1 MSCGDGSRVRARLR
15 VTGLVQGV
23 FYRQSTASEA
33 GRLGLTGSV
42 RNLSDGSVEVV
53 AEGARAAVEGLV
65 AWCRRGPPS
74 ARVASVEV
82 EWGAPTGAPGPF
94 AVHR

>member
-1 MSCGDGSRVRARLR
+1 VSCGDRARVRARLR

-23 FYRQSTASEA
+23 FYRQSTATEA
-33 GRLGLTGSV
+33 ERLGLAGSV

-53 AEGARAAVEGLV
+53 AEGARGAVEGLV

-74 ARVASVEV
+74 AQVASVDV
-82 EWGAPTGAPGPF
+82 EWRAPIGELGPF
-94 AVHR
+94 EVRR

>member
-1 MSCGDGSRVRARLR
+1 VSCDDGSRVRVRLR

-23 FYRQSTASEA
+23 FYRQSAASEA
-33 GRLGLTGSV
+33 GRLGLAGSV
-42 RNLSDGSVEVV
+42 RNMADGSVEVV

-74 ARVASVEV
+74 AHVASVDV
-82 EWGAPTGAPGPF
+82 EWQAPTGEPGPF
-94 AVHR
+94 AVRR